1 MHALGWALVHSLWQG
16 ALLALLLGTLLAIV
30 PSRAARA
37 RYALAV
43 TTLVLMLALP
53 LRTALRVSDAA
64 APAADPAWTSTVVA
78 LTSSPPPG
86 GADGATVERLG
97 PAARDRTAAS
107 VAAVVARLRAGL
119 EPTLPWVVGLWLC
132 GVLVLSLRLTSGWL
146 TAQQLES
153 LGTRPAPPA
162 CAEAL
167 ARLALRLGVTRPV
180 RVLQSAIVQVPAVI
194 GWLRPV
200 VLLPASA
207 LTGLT
212 PLQLDALLAHEL
224 AHVRRCD
231 YLVNLVQSMIETL
244 LFYHPAVWWVSR
256 RVRQEREHCCDD
268 LAVSVCGDAFAYARA
283 LVGMEGLRAPA
294 PSFAMAAGGGSLLD
308 RIRRLV
314 APVTPEIFPRRIA
327 GVAAVTVAL
336 AIGGGS
342 GLADA
347 TAARVGQAETGSPG
361 RQARD
366 ARQASTDS
374 LLARIRSIRDE
385 DARREAVERLGRRG
399 DPSAVAALIAIARE
413 DRDED
418 VQRDAVESLGRTED
432 PNGLRAVV
440 DIARSHPN
448 PDVRREAVETVAE
461 EAPAAVALD
470 VLEGIA
476 RQDRDVDVQQEA
488 VEALGKLR
496 DPLAMERV
504 RRLARTHPNPA
515 VRRTAIDDYAEGT
528 PPDSALGFLR
538 EVLAADR
545 SPVALAEALEELVDL
560 PGGVGIPA
568 LTDAART
575 HPSAAVRAEARR
587 VLRDRD

>member
-1 MHALGWALVHSLWQG
+1 
-16 ALLALLLGTLLAIV
+16 
-30 PSRAARA
+30 
-37 RYALAV
+37 
-43 TTLVLMLALP
+43 
-53 LRTALRVSDAA
+53 
-64 APAADPAWTSTVVA
+64 
-78 LTSSPPPG
+78 
-86 GADGATVERLG
+86 
-97 PAARDRTAAS
+97 
-107 VAAVVARLRAGL
+107 
-119 EPTLPWVVGLWLC
+119 
-132 GVLVLSLRLTSGWL
+132 
-146 TAQQLES
+146 
-153 LGTRPAPPA
+153 
-162 CAEAL
+162 
-167 ARLALRLGVTRPV
+167 LRLGVTRPV

-347 TAARVGQAETGSPG
+347 TAARHQPGAGQAETGSL
-361 RQARD
+361 D
-366 ARQASTDS
+366 ARQASIDS

-399 DPSAVAALIAIARE
+399 DPSAVAALITIARE

-461 EAPAAVALD
+461 EAPSAVALE

-496 DPLAMERV
+496 DPLAMGRV
-504 RRLARTHPNPA
+504 RHLARTHPNPA

-545 SPVALAEALEELVDL
+545 SPVALAEALEELADL
-560 PGGVGIPA
+560 AGGVGIPA
-568 LTDAART
+568 LTEAARS

-587 VLRDRD
+587 VLRDTD